1 MKKLWYLFK
10 LGIKAVLRVVF
21 AVISGGEECV
31 ICGKKSFLYP
41 LCREC
46 RKSYLSI
53 KNMEKNDLFKNR
65 CKICGKELLSTQE
78 TCFDCRIKP
87 VVTHVDKML
96 PLFPYRIWNKEL
108 MFMWKSQEIRSL
120 SLFFAKILNLV
131 LQKLDSK
138 VVIPVPPRKG
148 KLQQKGWDQIDELC
162 NLLEYIYGYKVL
174 RILER
179 STAMQQKKLG
189 REGRLKQ
196 IGKAY
201 SVVPPSRFQKALKPY
216 KGTLPENII
225 LLDDVCTTGSTLES
239 CSLVLKEVGIE
250 TITGVTLFTVD

>member
-1 MKKLWYLFK
+1 MKKLLYLLK
-10 LGIKAVLRVVF
+10 LGIKALLRVGF

-31 ICGKKSFLYP
+31 VCGQRTFLYP
-41 LCREC
+41 VCRGC
-46 RKSYLSI
+46 RKAYFSV
-53 KNMEKNDLFKNR
+53 KDKDLFEGR
-65 CKICGKELLSTQE
+65 CRICGKELLSTQS
-78 TCFDCRIKP
+78 TCFDCRQKP
-87 VVTHVDKML
+87 VVSHVNRML
-96 PLFPYRIWNKEL
+96 PLFSYRIWNKQL

-120 SLFFAKILNLV
+120 SFFFAKILNGV
-131 LQKLDSK
+131 LQKLGAQ
-138 VVIPVPPRKG
+138 VIIPVPPRKG

-179 STAMQQKKLG
+179 STTIQQKKLG

-201 SVVPPSRFQKALKPY
+201 NVVEKSRLQKALKPFH
-216 KGTLPENII
+216 GTLPESVI

-239 CSLVLKEVGIE
+239 CSISLKEAGIE
-250 TITGVTLFTVD
+250 KITGVTLFMVD

>member
-10 LGIKAVLRVVF
+10 LGIKALLRLAF
-21 AVISGGEECV
+21 AVISGGENCV
-31 ICGKKSFLYP
+31 VCGGKSFLYP
-41 LCREC
+41 LCRSC
-46 RKSYLSI
+46 RKNYLCVI
-53 KNMEKNDLFKNR
+53 EKDLFEGR
-65 CKICGKELLSTQE
+65 CRICGKELLSTQD
-78 TCFDCRIKP
+78 TCFDCRQKP
-87 VVTHVDKML
+87 VVSHVDKML

-120 SLFFAKILNLV
+120 SFFFAKILNGV
-131 LQKLDSK
+131 LHKLDAK
-138 VVIPVPPRKG
+138 VIIPVPPRKG

-162 NLLEYIYGYKVL
+162 NLLEYVYGYKVL

-179 STAMQQKKLG
+179 STVLQQKKLG

-201 SVVPPSRFQKALKPY
+201 SVVSSSKLQKALKPFH
-216 KGTLPENII
+216 GTLPKSVI

-239 CSLVLKEVGIE
+239 CSIVLKEAGVE
-250 TITGVTLFTVD
+250 KITGVTLFTVD

>member
-10 LGIKAVLRVVF
+10 LGIKALLRLAF
-21 AVISGGEECV
+21 AVISGGENCV
-31 ICGKKSFLYP
+31 VCGGKSFLYP
-41 LCREC
+41 LCRSC
-46 RKSYLSI
+46 RKNYLCVI
-53 KNMEKNDLFKNR
+53 EKDLFEGR
-65 CKICGKELLSTQE
+65 CRICGKELLSTQD
-78 TCFDCRIKP
+78 TCFDCRQKP
-87 VVTHVDKML
+87 VVSHVDKML

-120 SLFFAKILNLV
+120 SFFFAKILNGV
-131 LQKLDSK
+131 LHKLDAK
-138 VVIPVPPRKG
+138 VIIPVPPRKG

-162 NLLEYIYGYKVL
+162 NLLEYVYGYKVL

-179 STAMQQKKLG
+179 STVMQQKKLG

-201 SVVPPSRFQKALKPY
+201 SVVSSSKLQKALKPFH
-216 KGTLPENII
+216 GTLPKSVI

-239 CSLVLKEVGIE
+239 CSIVLKEAGVE
-250 TITGVTLFTVD
+250 KITGVTLFTVD

>member
-10 LGIKAVLRVVF
+10 LGIKALLRLAF
-21 AVISGGEECV
+21 AVISGGENCV
-31 ICGKKSFLYP
+31 VCGGKSFLYP
-41 LCREC
+41 LCRSC
-46 RKSYLSI
+46 RKNYLCVI
-53 KNMEKNDLFKNR
+53 GKDLFEGR
-65 CKICGKELLSTQE
+65 CRICGKELLSTQD
-78 TCFDCRIKP
+78 TCFNCRQKP
-87 VVTHVDKML
+87 VVSHVDKML

-120 SLFFAKILNLV
+120 SFFFAKILNGV
-131 LQKLDSK
+131 LHKLDAK
-138 VVIPVPPRKG
+138 VIIPVPPRKG

-162 NLLEYIYGYKVL
+162 NLLEYVYGYKVL

-179 STAMQQKKLG
+179 STVMQQKKLG

-201 SVVPPSRFQKALKPY
+201 SVVSSSKLQKALKPFH
-216 KGTLPENII
+216 GTLPKSVI

-239 CSLVLKEVGIE
+239 CSIVLKEAGVE
-250 TITGVTLFTVD
+250 KITGVTLFTVD

>member
-10 LGIKAVLRVVF
+10 LGIKALLRAGF

-31 ICGKKSFLYP
+31 VCGGKSFLYP
-41 LCREC
+41 LCRSC
-46 RKSYLSI
+46 RKNYLSI
-53 KNMEKNDLFKNR
+53 KESDLFEGR
-65 CKICGKELLSTQE
+65 CHICGKELLSTKE
-78 TCFDCRIKP
+78 TCFDCRQKT
-87 VVTHVDKML
+87 VVSHVDKML
-96 PLFPYRIWNKEL
+96 PLFPYRIWNKQL

-120 SLFFAKILNLV
+120 SLFFAKILNGV
-131 LQKLDSK
+131 LQKLDCR
-138 VVIPVPPRKG
+138 VIIPVPPRKG
-148 KLQQKGWDQIDELC
+148 KLEQKGWDQIDELC

-179 STAMQQKKLG
+179 STTMQQKKLG

-201 SVVPPSRFQKALKPY
+201 SVVPPSRLKKALKPFH
-216 KGTLPENII
+216 GTLPESII

-239 CSLVLKEVGIE
+239 CSIVLKEAGIE
-250 TITGVTLFTVD
+250 KITGVTLFTVD